1 MLNKKRIIDIVRI
14 LLYVSI
20 VLLFVFTWVLRK
32 EFIVGFA
39 PAVIHFA
46 LFWGLFV
53 LVRKKVR
60 TNADEI
66 KGGITKSEKT
76 ALKAILIFAG
86 LGLLVLIL
94 APLFI

>member
-1 MLNKKRIIDIVRI
+1 MLNKKRTVDILRI
-14 LLYVSI
+14 FLYVSI
-20 VLLFVFTWVLRK
+20 VLLFFFTWALRK

-60 TNADEI
+60 TNADEV
-66 KGGITKSEKT
+66 KGGVTKSEKT
-76 ALKAILIFAG
+76 ALKTILVFAG
-86 LGLLVLIL
+86 IALLFLIL

>member
-1 MLNKKRIIDIVRI
+1 MLNKKRTVDILRI
-14 LLYVSI
+14 FLYVSI
-20 VLLFVFTWVLRK
+20 VLLFFFTWALRK

-66 KGGITKSEKT
+66 KGGVTKGEKT
-76 ALKAILIFAG
+76 TIKVVLIFAG
-86 LGLLVLIL
+86 LGLLFLIL
-94 APLFI
+94 APLFT

>member
-1 MLNKKRIIDIVRI
+1 MLNKKRIVDILRI
-14 LLYVSI
+14 FLYVSI
-20 VLLFVFTWVLRK
+20 VLLFVFTWALRK

-39 PAVIHFA
+39 SAVIHLA

-60 TNADEI
+60 TNADEV
-66 KGGITKSEKT
+66 KGGVTKSEKT
-76 ALKAILIFAG
+76 ALKAILVFAG
-86 LGLLVLIL
+86 IALLFLIL